1 MSKKMVKGLLDL
13 VLVVLLV
20 LLYNK
25 NVISMAFHE
34 VGGLILCGLFLIHKG
49 LNLSWIKAV
58 GKKLFTPGV
67 SGRSKA
73 MMYLDIA
80 LLVCFVL
87 IAASGLA
94 ISKVVMNGGEGERM
108 AFSQEQESGLTAG
121 SAALTADETA
131 QAVWETVQAGDSPED
146 VQTGAASGGAQ
157 DLDSAGN
164 ARSGGPDARG
174 GSGAWKTI
182 HYFCSALA
190 LILVG
195 VHVGLHGAFIQA
207 RLSAIGIKRVARWAA
222 ALLAVAAVG
231 LGAYGLTQTSF
242 TRWISM
248 PFASAGSQPQRSEL
262 SLEFGGAGQTQDEE
276 GVQSALE
283 RGEAAAESGP
293 LPAEQSTGGAED
305 ETAIQAGTERGE
317 GRQQRSGFSKRAG
330 SHGAGGGFSLIT
342 LLSVL
347 GGFGGIV
354 ALIGMAAGLIDSRL
368 LSKPKKAAR

>member
-1 MSKKMVKGLLDL
+1 
-13 VLVVLLV
+13 
-20 LLYNK
+20 
-25 NVISMAFHE
+25 
-34 VGGLILCGLFLIHKG
+34 
-49 LNLSWIKAV
+49 
-58 GKKLFTPGV
+58 
-67 SGRSKA
+67 

-94 ISKVVMNGGEGERM
+94 ISKVVMSGGEGERM

-121 SAALTADETA
+121 SA
-131 QAVWETVQAGDSPED
+131 
-146 VQTGAASGGAQ
+146 Q
-157 DLDSAGN
+157 DLGSAGN

-242 TRWISM
+242 TR
-248 PFASAGSQPQRSEL
+248 
-262 SLEFGGAGQTQDEE
+262 
-276 GVQSALE
+276 
-283 RGEAAAESGP
+283 
-293 LPAEQSTGGAED
+293 
-305 ETAIQAGTERGE
+305 
-317 GRQQRSGFSKRAG
+317 
-330 SHGAGGGFSLIT
+330 
-342 LLSVL
+342 
-347 GGFGGIV
+347 
-354 ALIGMAAGLIDSRL
+354 
-368 LSKPKKAAR
+368 

>member
-1 MSKKMVKGLLDL
+1 
-13 VLVVLLV
+13 
-20 LLYNK
+20 
-25 NVISMAFHE
+25 
-34 VGGLILCGLFLIHKG
+34 
-49 LNLSWIKAV
+49 
-58 GKKLFTPGV
+58 
-67 SGRSKA
+67 
-73 MMYLDIA
+73 MYLDIA

-94 ISKVVMNGGEGERM
+94 ISKVVMSGGEGERM

-146 VQTGAASGGAQ
+146 VQTGAASGSAQ
-157 DLDSAGN
+157 DLGSAGN
-164 ARSGGPDARG
+164 ARSGGPDARGGARG

-195 VHVGLHGAFIQA
+195 VHVGLHSAFIRA
-207 RLSAIGIKRVARWAA
+207 RLRAIGIKRIARWAA

-368 LSKPKKAAR
+368 LSRPKKAAR